1 MKRPDTFVKIDEV
14 TGADAIARLSC
25 ADTFSQREHPFV
37 LFTAAALFTRGGFD
51 RDPVIEFDARFPAE
65 SKDLRPFFIDLT
77 HPRECFFSGFGLSPP
92 PGRQRAVNWDKRLYC
107 IDHRRK
113 DECFEFLGGIAYSNQ
128 NANLFA
134 SSFMQAL
141 LIPDPTSRTGQT
153 LEVHVVGIMANKFVV
168 YVEPQFN
175 GPAVVRR
182 VSTAQPH
189 LIPPS
194 IYKAGLM
201 AGFNGKDPLEMR
213 D

>member
-1 MKRPDTFVKIDEV
+1 MKRPDTFVQIDEV
-14 TGADAIARLSC
+14 IGADSIAPLSC
-25 ADTFSQREHPFV
+25 ADAFSRREHPLV
-37 LFTAAALFTRGGFD
+37 LFTGALLFTHGGFD

-65 SKDLRPFFIDLT
+65 SKDLRPFFVDLA
-77 HPRECFFSGFGLSPP
+77 RDKERFFFGFGVMPAP
-92 PGRQRAVNWDKRLYC
+92 NRPQAVNWDKRLYC

-113 DECFEFLGGIAYSNQ
+113 EECFEFLGGIAYSNQ
-128 NANLFA
+128 HTHVFA
-134 SSFMQAL
+134 SSFMQTV

-153 LEVHVVGIMANKFVV
+153 LEVHVAGVMSNKFVV

-175 GPAVVRR
+175 GPAVARR
-182 VSTAQPH
+182 VSTAHSH

-201 AGFNGKDPLEMR
+201 AGFNGKDPLDMR